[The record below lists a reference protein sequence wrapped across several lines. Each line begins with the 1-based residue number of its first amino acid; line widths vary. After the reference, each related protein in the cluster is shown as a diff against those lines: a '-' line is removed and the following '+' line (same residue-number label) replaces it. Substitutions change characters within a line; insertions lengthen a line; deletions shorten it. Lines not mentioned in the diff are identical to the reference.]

1 MLKIKDQQS
10 ETEGAKQGMQEAI
23 EQSMKIKYREKDL
36 ELKIANMQQQV
47 KTVTEMV
54 NKLKEAMP
62 SQDLRELVNEMQALT
77 KQKFQ
82 LDEEYSKQ
90 EEQLLGQENQ
100 LRVLAKQD
108 TGLS

>member
-1 MLKIKDQQS
+1 
-10 ETEGAKQGMQEAI
+10 MQEAI

-36 ELKIANMQQQV
+36 EMNIANMQQQV

-82 LDEEYSKQ
+82 LDEEYSK
-90 EEQLLGQENQ
+90 
-100 LRVLAKQD
+100 
-108 TGLS
+108 